1 MASASSLLCEEQFLC
16 SICLNTFT
24 DPVTTPCGHNYC
36 KTCITEYWDSSDVTQ
51 CPLCKK
57 RFRRRPQLQ
66 PHLEPHQ
73 RVASLKKHKLIDP
86 ISNLKGRVCQKHD
99 KMLELFCC
107 TDQVC
112 ICFMCLKDDHVTHV
126 TIPSERAFRE
136 GKARLESLTSE
147 MKAMEKTKSSH
158 VKEAKRSARQNKDES
173 EREVADIAV
182 VLGALVAS
190 LLKNQDELIKLIQEK
205 HKAVETQAE
214 THIALLEEEVDEL
227 RRGIAELEEFLQTE
241 DHLHFLHNEDNL
253 MGNLQTYCMHAVF
266 QSFTHQAASSRSAIN
281 LKYNLR
287 ASH

>member
-36 KTCITEYWDSSDVTQ
+36 KTCITEYWDSKVLAKPGEVPCDV
-51 CPLCKK
+51 CIGPK
-57 RFRRRPQLQ
+57 R
-66 PHLEPHQ
+66 
-73 RVASLKKHKLIDP
+73 KHKLIDP
-86 ISNLKGRVCQKHD
+86 VSNLKGRVCQKHD

-136 GKARLESLTSE
+136 GKARLESLTSG
-147 MKAMEKTKSSH
+147 MKEMEKTKSSH
-158 VKEAKRSARQNKDES
+158 VKEAKRSVQQNKDES
-173 EREVADIAV
+173 ERELADIAV

-214 THIALLEEEVDEL
+214 THIQQQ
-227 RRGIAELEEFLQTE
+227 RRQQFWVSCDGA
-241 DHLHFLHNEDNL
+241 
-253 MGNLQTYCMHAVF
+253 
-266 QSFTHQAASSRSAIN
+266 
-281 LKYNLR
+281 LR
-287 ASH
+287 ACLTVIVVRRQCEPPRLPPSFFIVQ